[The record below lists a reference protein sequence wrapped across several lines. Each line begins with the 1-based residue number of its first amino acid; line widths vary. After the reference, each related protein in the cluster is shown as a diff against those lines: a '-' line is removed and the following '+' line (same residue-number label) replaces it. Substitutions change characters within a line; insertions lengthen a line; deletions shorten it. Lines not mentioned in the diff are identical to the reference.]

1 MLDKCGE
8 GTRYI
13 YTGNSLES
21 ALLPNAVSV
30 GARCDER
37 ESRLAGET
45 MVKKPFTNHGHHSE
59 NTNMFFTKKCLVRSF
74 KIYSQR

>member
-1 MLDKCGE
+1 MGKGQ

-45 MVKKPFTNHGHHSE
+45 MVKNHLLTMVTTARTQICS
-59 NTNMFFTKKCLVRSF
+59 
-74 KIYSQR
+74 

>member
-1 MLDKCGE
+1 MLDKFGE

-13 YTGNSLES
+13 YTGNSLEQF

-30 GARCDER
+30 GYARCDERDER

-45 MVKKPFTNHGHHSE
+45 MVKNHLPTMVTTARTQICS
-59 NTNMFFTKKCLVRSF
+59 
-74 KIYSQR
+74 